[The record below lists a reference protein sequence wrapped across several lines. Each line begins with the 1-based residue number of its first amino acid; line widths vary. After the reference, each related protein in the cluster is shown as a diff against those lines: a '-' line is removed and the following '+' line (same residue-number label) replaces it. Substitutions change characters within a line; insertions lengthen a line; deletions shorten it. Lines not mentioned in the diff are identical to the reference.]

1 MTIGYYYICMLT
13 KHNSAMAETEN
24 FTLKGKKILIV
35 EDEESN
41 YDLLRII
48 LKKYK
53 PEIVWAQDGG
63 QAIKRFKE
71 QSFDLILM
79 DLQLPVING
88 LEATREIKKIDSD
101 IPVIAQTAYA
111 MTEDRQKA
119 LSAGCDD
126 YIAKPMKRQ
135 HLIDLI
141 QKHIAQ

>member
-1 MTIGYYYICMLT
+1 
-13 KHNSAMAETEN
+13 MAETEN

-35 EDEESN
+35 EDEEGN

-88 LEATREIKKIDSD
+88 LEATREIKKIDSN
-101 IPVIAQTAYA
+101 IPIIAQTAYA

-119 LSAGCDD
+119 LNAGCDD
-126 YIAKPMKRQ
+126 YIAKPMKRL
-135 HLIDLI
+135 HLIEII